1 MSEDEFEE
9 GSSESDESD
18 WSSDAVDEEQ
28 HKETDDEGL
37 EHEGG
42 AYAEMY
48 TTSSDD
54 SIRVEFL
61 ELLFQL
67 SMTLSKQ
74 EFLDG
79 DAGSTLLVYFS
90 GILGFSSDF
99 QHFMLARQFCPSLSG
114 LIYVQRLL
122 FLEYALPLF
131 GYRAAM
137 PAPDRPARAL
147 QGGVQPIH
155 YGRLAISAR
164 RVVQLAKF
172 RVQDQQ
178 DGGSALSSAME

>member
-1 MSEDEFEE
+1 MDLSSSALEAGNMSEDWSDED
-9 GSSESDESD
+9 SSESDETD
-18 WSSDAVDEEQ
+18 WSLDAVDEEQ
-28 HKETDDEGL
+28 YKETEDEHL

-42 AYAEMY
+42 AYAMMN

-67 SMTLSKQ
+67 DRTLSKQ

-99 QHFMLARQFCPSLSG
+99 QYFMLARQFCPSLSG
-114 LIYVQRLL
+114 LIYV
-122 FLEYALPLF
+122 
-131 GYRAAM
+131 
-137 PAPDRPARAL
+137 
-147 QGGVQPIH
+147 
-155 YGRLAISAR
+155 
-164 RVVQLAKF
+164 
-172 RVQDQQ
+172 
-178 DGGSALSSAME
+178 